1 MDLKNFLKTL
11 KLNENNISMVL
22 GAIVLLVAGILVVN
36 YFRGR
41 SVGQVP
47 RDSTSQAETQARTH
61 TVAKGENLWQIAEK
75 YYNSGYNWVDIK
87 DANGLTNPDILA
99 EGQTLTIPVVE
110 SKQVTVSQ
118 EQPSD
123 APDSIT
129 VGTTDILDVPSTIS
143 GATYEIVK
151 GDNLW
156 NIAIRAYGDGYKWV
170 EIAREN
176 KLVNPDIIHA
186 GNILVL
192 PR

>member
-1 MDLKNFLKTL
+1 LDLKNFLKTL
-11 KLNENNISMVL
+11 KLNENNISVVL

-41 SVGQVP
+41 LVGQVP
-47 RDSTSQAETQARTH
+47 RDSTSQAETQAQTH

-87 DANGLTNPDILA
+87 DANSLTNPDILT
-99 EGQTLTIPVVE
+99 EGQTLTIPQVE
-110 SKQVTVSQ
+110 SREVTVSQ
-118 EQPSD
+118 EQPSES
-123 APDSIT
+123 PDS
-129 VGTTDILDVPSTIS
+129 IS
-143 GATYEIVK
+143 GATYEVVK
-151 GDNLW
+151 GDSLW
-156 NIAIRAYGDGYKWV
+156 NIAVRAYGDGYKWV